1 MEYAGHV
8 GIELLRSIR
17 ELGRYLPFVFVTTE
31 CTNEMRLEAAD
42 AGADYLISKP
52 FTAEHFQIAL
62 NTVPAMSALPKLPD
76 VTVIG
81 TLLSGILGRK
91 VVVAKAPPL
100 DLGPK
105 VAKVFGVYREA
116 ATGRICLCVVDLVF
130 AANAAG
136 AMLVFPPY
144 AVATAIRAG
153 KLDNDLMETIRKS

>member
-1 MEYAGHV
+1 
-8 GIELLRSIR
+8 
-17 ELGRYLPFVFVTTE
+17 
-31 CTNEMRLEAAD
+31 
-42 AGADYLISKP
+42 
-52 FTAEHFQIAL
+52 
-62 NTVPAMSALPKLPD
+62 MSALPKLPD

-153 KLDNDLMETIRKS
+153 KLDNDLMETIREILNICSRCFHDEARVVLAEVCSDLNSVPADVLQMMKAPLLRFDVSADITGYAAGRLTLMLGKPVQG